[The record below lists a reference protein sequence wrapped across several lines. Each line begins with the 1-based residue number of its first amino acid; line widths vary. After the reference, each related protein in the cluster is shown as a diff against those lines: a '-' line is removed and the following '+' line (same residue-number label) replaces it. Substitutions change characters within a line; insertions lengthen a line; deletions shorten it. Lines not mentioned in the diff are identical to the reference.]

1 MVMVRNPRH
10 HYLMVFL
17 TKNTV
22 IQLGSQVLLVILE
35 ELTDYISK
43 KDNII

>member
-1 MVMVRNPRH
+1 
-10 HYLMVFL
+10 MVFL

-22 IQLGSQVLLVILE
+22 KELGSQVLLVILE